1 MRQTRA
7 EALPYLHVENQDIEA
22 EFDLEGN
29 ECSFPM
35 ELDELLAIGLLK
47 LKKLQALL
55 VERQVATL
63 HWRTLLM
70 GTHMRTGADSPLLKI
85 AGMVP
90 VLENLRGHL
99 YGNLSKR
106 IKQLTAGIEAI
117 LRYIHE
123 VNQFVLSG
131 VLDPDTI
138 PPYSDKAQ
146 HEDDE
151 EESHLDNQLRVASVA
166 YESVGWAWCFKSP
179 SRRNFLR
186 HFLETGAVMD
196 TSLKSYP
203 QIRVKMDFLD
213 MSLDSTTGLFAV
225 MSRLRN

>member
-1 MRQTRA
+1 
-7 EALPYLHVENQDIEA
+7 
-22 EFDLEGN
+22 
-29 ECSFPM
+29 
-35 ELDELLAIGLLK
+35 
-47 LKKLQALL
+47 
-55 VERQVATL
+55 
-63 HWRTLLM
+63 M

-85 AGMVP
+85 SGMVP

-117 LRYIHE
+117 LRSIDE
-123 VNQFVLSG
+123 VNQFVLPG

-138 PPYSDKAQ
+138 PPYNDEAQ
-146 HEDDE
+146 HEGDE
-151 EESHLDNQLRVASVA
+151 EERHLDLDNQLRDASGA

-213 MSLDSTTGLFAV
+213 MSLDSTTGLCAV